1 MVKYYC
7 DMCKNLI
14 MKGNKFT
21 IQTKKENG
29 EPKINHL
36 CSKCKGTVDELCKV
50 YMSTQNM
57 PQDSQE
63 QEETESTTQKYNQKL
78 DLNKPEVN
86 LDKLVD
92 DFPPEPHST
101 VPIIRLR
108 QVLLCFYDG
117 MSLADISNKL
127 DLDYQRVFKWK
138 SKYASRIIAKRFLAI
153 DDDTVRVIIDS
164 YIKHGLYYE
173 VSNETTEPV
182 ERINEVIEYY
192 TGISCNQD

>member
-7 DMCKNLI
+7 DMCKKLI
-14 MKGNKFT
+14 VKGNKIT

-29 EPKINHL
+29 EPKLNHL
-36 CSKCKGTVDELCKV
+36 CPKCKGTVDELCKV
-50 YMSTQNM
+50 YMSTQNI
-57 PQDSQE
+57 PQDSSE
-63 QEETESTTQKYNQKL
+63 HEETESTAPKPSKKL
-78 DLNKPEVN
+78 DLNKPEVD

-92 DFPPEPHST
+92 DFPPEPYST
-101 VPIIRLR
+101 IPTIKLR

-127 DLDYQRVFKWK
+127 NLDYQRVFKWK

-153 DDDTVRVIIDS
+153 DDDTVRAIIGS

-173 VSNETTEPV
+173 VSNETAEPV

-192 TGISCNQD
+192 TGIPCNQD